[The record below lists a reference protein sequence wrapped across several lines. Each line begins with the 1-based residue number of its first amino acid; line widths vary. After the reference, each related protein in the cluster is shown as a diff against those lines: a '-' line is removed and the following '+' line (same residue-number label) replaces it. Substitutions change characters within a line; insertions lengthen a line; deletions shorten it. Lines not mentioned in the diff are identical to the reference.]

1 MSNSI
6 NGQSTPRVWGDG
18 NYQVKIENFVE
29 GGSNGIQ
36 TFFMSREE
44 VTRLN
49 ETQCKKYGMLD
60 FETMRVKK
68 YKNGK
73 WVFEDY
79 E

>member
-1 MSNSI
+1 MSDGI
-6 NGQSTPRVWGDG
+6 NGQTIFQVWGAG
-18 NYQVKIENFVE
+18 SYQAKTENFIDS

-60 FETMRVKK
+60 FETMKVKK
-68 YKNGK
+68 YINGK
-73 WVFEDY
+73 WIFED
-79 E
+79 